1 MENKKGSKCGC
12 LSAKCKLDLL
22 QQVSGIG
29 FWEYDLCT
37 GQVNADAQCQSLYGY
52 DNSESERSLA
62 TDYALWREH
71 VHPEDLSWVEEE
83 VQAAIANGQP
93 WRFTYRIYRS
103 DGQLCWLH
111 SSGHLERD
119 DQGEPCL
126 LIGFEQDVTAQ
137 KLQEQALEQAHER
150 LQRAEEIVSLG
161 HWISY
166 PATGELIWSPMTYQ
180 LCGFP
185 AEAEP
190 PGWEEFIARIPEQD
204 RHQVAEYQLQSKAD
218 TDQSQGEYRIV
229 HPNGRVVW
237 VREIANRWQDENG
250 RWIIQGTIQD
260 ITEQREALERSEAR
274 RQRLEAILETIP
286 DVALT
291 ETDLEGTIREASRS
305 AERIFGY
312 SREELLGSDIC
323 MLHDPAEH
331 ARVREGIARLQRTA
345 QGYSVEC
352 ELIRGTGERFQA
364 QLSVAPLLN
373 ERGEVVGKIGACI
386 DLSAQFADEQRLRM
400 AQEAAGFGVWDW
412 DLAADQVYWDEACWR
427 MLGYDPEQQSIL
439 TFADWQKFV
448 HPEDLER
455 VQPIVES
462 HLAAGS
468 PFTIELRYRCADGSW
483 LWVQGRGQTLRRGA
497 DGSPTYMVGTH
508 VDVQTLKETEFALRR
523 SELELT
529 EAKRIARLG
538 HWLYDI
544 KSGDVHWSSE
554 IYEIIGLEPAE
565 TAMDWDTFLSRVP
578 PEDHPEL
585 YEAIERTLNRGDPYE
600 LEHHLMSVDGGRRI
614 VQARG
619 YAEFDAAGNPQ
630 LLRGTAQDVTEQRV
644 LQRELAEREAHY
656 RDLVENQPLM
666 IERFLPDTTV
676 TYANPALG
684 DCLGV
689 EPEALIGQRWL
700 DYLPAE
706 ERENIEA
713 HLAGFTPSHPV
724 SQFENS
730 MPGKNGM
737 QLWTMWTNR
746 AFFDEKGELSHF
758 QSVGVD
764 ITARRR
770 AEQAEQQLREQLET
784 RQKELEAIFAAA
796 RSVSLIKT
804 DLNSVIEEASTGAEV
819 LFGYSRGELIG
830 QHVSLLHTAEDIER
844 LPDYV
849 ERLFKD
855 HEPIRM
861 ETDLVYRDGSRF
873 PALFTVH
880 PITDGR
886 GAMVATLG
894 VSLDMSAQKRVE
906 QELAD
911 TIRAKDT
918 FLSAVSHDL
927 RTPLN
932 ALMGFLELLDDP
944 QISPEQRSEY
954 MEQCRQGAQRL
965 LGLIETLLDLAR
977 LEAGR
982 LELRPRA
989 TELPALIDNQVAML
1003 RSRACEKGL
1012 SLDYSIAEA
1021 VPRWVEV
1028 DDTRLGQ
1035 LLSNLLSNAVKYT
1048 QQGGVELEVRTVDNT
1063 RVSFAVHDT
1072 GPGLTEQQQKEI
1084 FTAFDR
1090 GGYRGTSQ
1098 GYGLGL
1104 AIVSE
1109 LINLLD
1115 GELSLSSTPGQGST
1129 FAFTIPLPRASE
1141 PSPEGESSIAAGE
1154 SDAEPTASSARR
1166 PLNVLVADDEP
1177 ANVMLAQALLLKL
1190 GCEVVCAQSGTE
1202 ALAAWQAGDFD
1213 MLLLDLK
1220 MPDLDGDQV
1229 ARSVRA
1235 EEHEQGRQP
1244 TRIVLCTAYAYSE
1257 VESLINESG
1266 CDAYLGK
1273 PLDRSALSSLLD
1285 WVASSYAK

>member
-1 MENKKGSKCGC
+1 MGLLKGT
-12 LSAKCKLDLL
+12 LA
-22 QQVSGIG
+22 
-29 FWEYDLCT
+29 Y
-37 GQVNADAQCQSLYGY
+37 AD
-52 DNSESERSLA
+52 
-62 TDYALWREH
+62 
-71 VHPEDLSWVEEE
+71 
-83 VQAAIANGQP
+83 
-93 WRFTYRIYRS
+93 
-103 DGQLCWLH
+103 
-111 SSGHLERD
+111 
-119 DQGEPCL
+119 
-126 LIGFEQDVTAQ
+126 
-137 KLQEQALEQAHER
+137 
-150 LQRAEEIVSLG
+150 
-161 HWISY
+161 
-166 PATGELIWSPMTYQ
+166 
-180 LCGFP
+180 
-185 AEAEP
+185 
-190 PGWEEFIARIPEQD
+190 
-204 RHQVAEYQLQSKAD
+204 
-218 TDQSQGEYRIV
+218 
-229 HPNGRVVW
+229 
-237 VREIANRWQDENG
+237 
-250 RWIIQGTIQD
+250 
-260 ITEQREALERSEAR
+260 
-274 RQRLEAILETIP
+274 
-286 DVALT
+286 
-291 ETDLEGTIREASRS
+291 
-305 AERIFGY
+305 
-312 SREELLGSDIC
+312 
-323 MLHDPAEH
+323 
-331 ARVREGIARLQRTA
+331 
-345 QGYSVEC
+345 
-352 ELIRGTGERFQA
+352 
-364 QLSVAPLLN
+364 
-373 ERGEVVGKIGACI
+373 
-386 DLSAQFADEQRLRM
+386 
-400 AQEAAGFGVWDW
+400 
-412 DLAADQVYWDEACWR
+412 
-427 MLGYDPEQQSIL
+427 
-439 TFADWQKFV
+439 
-448 HPEDLER
+448 
-455 VQPIVES
+455 
-462 HLAAGS
+462 
-468 PFTIELRYRCADGSW
+468 W

-554 IYEIIGLEPAE
+554 IYEIIGLEPAA

-666 IERFLPDTTV
+666 IERFLPDTTI
-676 TYANPALG
+676 TYANPALAAY
-684 DCLGV
+684 V
-689 EPEALIGQRWL
+689 QTEPDRLIGQRWIDL
-700 DYLPAE
+700 FPVDEQKRAQ
-706 ERENIEA
+706 A
-713 HLAGFTPSHPV
+713 HLTSLTPQQPV
-724 SQFENS
+724 GRLENS
-730 MPGKNGM
+730 LTGADG
-737 QLWTMWTNR
+737 LRYWILWTNR
-746 AFFDEKGELSHF
+746 AFFDDSGTLSHF
-758 QSVGVD
+758 QAVGVD

-804 DLNSVIEEASTGAEV
+804 DRDTVIQEVSCGTEA
-819 LFGYSRGELIG
+819 LFGYSRSELIG
-830 QHVSLLHTAEDIER
+830 QHVSMLHVQEH
-844 LPDYV
+844 V
-849 ERLFKD
+849 EARQLD
-855 HEPIRM
+855 QSSLPIRL
-861 ETDLVYRDGSRF
+861 ETKMRRRDGTTF
-873 PALFTVH
+873 MAHLAVH
-880 PITDGR
+880 PILD
-886 GAMVATLG
+886 ADDQIIAALG
-894 VSLDMSAQKRVE
+894 VSFDISDQKRVE

-911 TIRAKDT
+911 AIRAKDT

-944 QISPEQRSEY
+944 QLSPEQRSEY

-1166 PLNVLVADDEP
+1166 PLNILVADDEP

-1202 ALAAWQAGDFD
+1202 ALAAWQA
-1213 MLLLDLK
+1213 
-1220 MPDLDGDQV
+1220 
-1229 ARSVRA
+1229 
-1235 EEHEQGRQP
+1235 
-1244 TRIVLCTAYAYSE
+1244 
-1257 VESLINESG
+1257 
-1266 CDAYLGK
+1266 
-1273 PLDRSALSSLLD
+1273 
-1285 WVASSYAK
+1285 